1 MKEYQE
7 VSEETSD
14 IHSLAQP
21 KRAKMTHL
29 ALDLK
34 VDFDRK
40 QLVGT
45 ATIYF
50 DNETGANQLILD
62 TKDLDIQQVLLD
74 DSTKANYSLGEEVAL
89 LGRPLR
95 IQVAPNTKKVTIAYT
110 SSPKSAALQWL
121 TPAQTAG
128 GEQPFLF
135 SQSQCILARTW
146 IPCQDGPGMRFTYQA
161 RVEVPPHLMALMSAE
176 NPTEKNE
183 TGIYE
188 FEMKQ
193 PIPAYLLALAVGD
206 LAFQKIDERTGVYA
220 EPATLEAAV
229 QEFEE
234 VGKMVEVAEN
244 LYGKYAWE
252 RYDILVLPP
261 SFPFGGME
269 NPRLTFATPTII
281 AGDKSLMSLVAHEL
295 AHSWSGNLVTN
306 QTWNDFWLN
315 EGFTVYFERRI
326 VEALYGRDFAEM
338 EALLGYQ
345 DLLETIEQKG
355 KNNKDTKLLLDLRKR
370 DPDEAVS
377 DIAYEKGY
385 FFLRLIEESI
395 GREKFDR
402 FLRKY
407 FETFAFESMNTQR
420 FINYLEK
427 EIIKDDEVLA
437 KKINYKDWIYGT
449 GLPQNC
455 PKVTSKR
462 FTQVDAQL
470 QLWKETQSTDSLNT
484 ADWSTQEWLH
494 FIRQL
499 PVQMDIE
506 QMKQLDE
513 AYEFTASGNTEI
525 QAAWYVH
532 AIEHQYEAAYE
543 AIENFLINIGRRKF
557 MPPMYSALVK
567 TEEVRT
573 LAKDIYAKAR
583 PNYHYVA
590 VNTLDEIVGYQS
602 AK

>member
-1 MKEYQE
+1 MRILPSFLSVWCIVVLLTSCNQMKEYQE

-161 RVEVPPHLMALMSAE
+161 RVEVPPHLMALMS
-176 NPTEKNE
+176 
-183 TGIYE
+183 
-188 FEMKQ
+188 
-193 PIPAYLLALAVGD
+193 
-206 LAFQKIDERTGVYA
+206 
-220 EPATLEAAV
+220 
-229 QEFEE
+229 
-234 VGKMVEVAEN
+234 
-244 LYGKYAWE
+244 
-252 RYDILVLPP
+252 
-261 SFPFGGME
+261 
-269 NPRLTFATPTII
+269 
-281 AGDKSLMSLVAHEL
+281 
-295 AHSWSGNLVTN
+295 
-306 QTWNDFWLN
+306 
-315 EGFTVYFERRI
+315 
-326 VEALYGRDFAEM
+326 
-338 EALLGYQ
+338 ALLGYQ

-557 MPPMYSALVK
+557 LTPLYSALVK